1 MDFNFIAY
9 VRAGFSSGASSFL
22 FATRESFFHILLTL
36 SVALF
41 FGLAPCSAA
50 HAAGDAA
57 KGRYNWEY
65 TCQHCHGDPQ
75 PGNKPAF
82 SDYDDTANKLSVYA
96 SDPAAIT
103 KAANEGYIVPGG
115 NSNDKVEPGKSTNI
129 PMGTWAGMAPNRLGL
144 GTTPTQYAIDFSAY
158 FASFFEVPGVPNI
171 VSVSPGNGQAS
182 VSFTAP
188 KSDLTITAYT
198 VTVNP
203 GGITASGKASPVT
216 VTGLANGS
224 KYTFTVTA
232 TSNAGTGKPSSSSNA
247 VTLAVPTTPVATHT
261 TSSIGSTVVSG
272 EASVGIVTPLKSV
285 PVSVSSRLA
294 APAAPTAAPMAQKA
308 VVPPFSSSPDHPAQA
323 SNLSAP
329 VIKFA
334 KAGNSQARLFFDPPS
349 GSTGITGY
357 TVTVLSKGIPT
368 GMKATGLKSPI
379 TVNGL
384 TNGTEYTFTITA
396 NSSSGTSAASLPSPS
411 VTPLRIL
418 GD

>member
-1 MDFNFIAY
+1 MDFNLNVVTY
-9 VRAGFSSGASSFL
+9 TCAGFFSGALILPFSL
-22 FATRESFFHILLTL
+22 RESLSHIPFTL
-36 SVALF
+36 SLVLLL
-41 FGLAPCSAA
+41 GLLPCVAA

-57 KGRYNWEY
+57 RGRYNWEY

-103 KAANEGYIVPGG
+103 KAANEGYIVPDG

-158 FASFFEVPGVPNI
+158 FASLFAVPGAPNI
-171 VSVSPGNGQAS
+171 VSVSPGNGLAS

-188 KSDLTITAYT
+188 KSDLTIVAYT
-198 VTVNP
+198 VTANP
-203 GGITASGKASPVT
+203 GGITARGAASPVT
-216 VTGLANGS
+216 VTGLTNGN
-224 KYTFTVTA
+224 KYTFTVSA
-232 TSNAGTGKPSSSSNA
+232 TSNAGTGMSSSSSNP
-247 VTLAVPTTPVATHT
+247 VTLAVPTIPVVTHT
-261 TSSIGSTVVSG
+261 APPVGNTAVNGSAV
-272 EASVGIVTPLKSV
+272 ARIVTPPKSV
-285 PVSVSSRLA
+285 PVSASARLA
-294 APAAPTAAPMAQKA
+294 PTPVPVVQNGTAP
-308 VVPPFSSSPDHPAQA
+308 SLSGSPDHAPQA
-323 SNLSAP
+323 AGLP
-329 VIKFA
+329 VPIIKYA
-334 KAGNSQARLFFDPPS
+334 KAGNAQARLFFDPPS

-357 TVTVLSKGIPT
+357 TVTVLSRGIPT

-384 TNGTEYTFTITA
+384 TNGTDYTFTITA